1 MDYGISNVHG
11 QVSTTEVAAILERA
25 FDAGVRT
32 IDTAAAYGNAE
43 DVLAGALQGHRDFRI
58 VSKTLRISHGVQ
70 AVEDRVRRS
79 AEILGTPIDTMLVH
93 SAGDLLGADGDDL
106 WKMLIRLRDS
116 GFVLRIG
123 ISAYTADDP
132 LMLAKRFR
140 PQVFQLPV
148 SLLDQRLV
156 ADGTLASLK
165 SVGIELHVRSVF
177 LQGVLLMQPAELPP
191 KLARAAPEL
200 ERVRALVAAGGV
212 TPLEAALGFVLRQP
226 EIDYVVVGVTG
237 LQELDQILAAAALP
251 PPAVDWHACALN
263 DPVLLTPSLW

>member
-1 MDYGISNVHG
+1 MDYGISNVRG
-11 QVSTTEVAAILERA
+11 QVSMAEVTAILTRA
-25 FDAGVRT
+25 LEAGVRT

-43 DVLAGALQGHRDFRI
+43 DVLAVALQGRRDFRI
-58 VSKTLRISHGVQ
+58 VSKTLRITHGVQ

-79 AEILGTPIDTMLVH
+79 AEILGTPIDTILVH
-93 SAGDLLGADGDDL
+93 SADDLLGPEGENL
-106 WKMLIRLRDS
+106 WRVLARLRDD
-116 GFVLRIG
+116 GLVRRIG

-132 LMLAKRFR
+132 LALANRFQ

-165 SVGIELHVRSVF
+165 SAGIEVHVRSVF
-177 LQGVLLMQPAELPP
+177 LQGLLLMQPEELPP
-191 KLARAAPEL
+191 KLAHAAPDL
-200 ERVRALVAAGGV
+200 KRVRSLVAASGV
-212 TPLEAALGFVLRQP
+212 TPLEAALGFVLQRP

-237 LQELDQILAAAALP
+237 LRELDEILAAAALT
-251 PPAVDWHACALN
+251 PPALDWHACGLN